1 MPEIFALALL
11 LGAYRPLLRRAGGPV
26 SLWFYGW
33 CCLMAHFVVRFF
45 CEKSWTGKALPH
57 LLSLLAL
64 EACGLI
70 FLLAVSHGRTH
81 AVQRSFVAGL
91 TLPMAAQAVLYSLTA
106 IRHVAPVVSAGRAA
120 GLLFLLPLMIC
131 AIRQSSRN
139 RFQLVVGGSFAL
151 FGVGSLT
158 FAATHPREV
167 TLGALALLFFSD
179 AYLCL
184 AANRHAARGA
194 LVTGMGLGV
203 WGVTFP
209 LASVL
214 EHLYPGF
221 RIDFRLL
228 ELPQY
233 LVMAGSIV
241 TLLEEHLLRTERMA
255 THDPLTD
262 LPNRRRFEERFAEA
276 LEEAHEQKTTVAC
289 LVIDVDDFKHINDT
303 MGHTAGDQLLTAL
316 AVRLSWHI
324 SSRDI
329 LARTGGDEFTAMLA
343 GVTDEHHLRFIASA
357 MMSAASVPVVVE
369 GKPIDVCIS
378 VGIALSPDDA
388 DDMDGLLKAADEAMY
403 RAKRRGGNKLV
414 FAGESFARELP
425 EEAKV
430 TSDRGTRSSTR
441 SASGQILRMGSP
453 STRVH

>member
-1 MPEIFALALL
+1 M
-11 LGAYRPLLRRAGGPV
+11 R
-26 SLWFYGW
+26 LWFAGW
-33 CCLMAHFVVRFF
+33 CCLLTHFVVRFF
-45 CEKSWTGKALPH
+45 LEKSWTGQALPH

-64 EACGLI
+64 DACGLV
-70 FLLAVSHGRTH
+70 FVLAVSHGRTRG
-81 AVQRSFVAGL
+81 VQRSFVVLLA
-91 TLPMAAQAVLYSLTA
+91 LPLAAQALLYSMTA
-106 IRHVAPVVSAGRAA
+106 VRHVAPAVSAGRAI
-120 GLLFLLPLMIC
+120 GLLFLLPLLLS
-131 AIRQSSRN
+131 AVRESSRN

-151 FGVGSLT
+151 FGFVSLPL
-158 FAATHPREV
+158 AVPYPREV
-167 TLGALALLFFSD
+167 TLGALALLFLSD

-184 AANRHAARGA
+184 SANRQASRGA
-194 LVTGMGLGV
+194 LATGLGLGL
-203 WGVTFP
+203 WAMTFP
-209 LASVL
+209 LALVF
-214 EHLYPGF
+214 EHLYPGL

-233 LVMAGSIV
+233 LVMAGSIF

-324 SSRDI
+324 SARDI

-357 MMSAASVPVVVE
+357 MMSAASVPVVVD
-369 GKPIDVCIS
+369 GKSIDVCIS

-414 FAGESFARELP
+414 FAGEQSARDVA
-425 EEAKV
+425 EEPKATV
-430 TSDRGTRSSTR
+430 AGGSRSSTR
-441 SASGQILRMGSP
+441 SASAQILRMGSP
-453 STRVH
+453 STRLH